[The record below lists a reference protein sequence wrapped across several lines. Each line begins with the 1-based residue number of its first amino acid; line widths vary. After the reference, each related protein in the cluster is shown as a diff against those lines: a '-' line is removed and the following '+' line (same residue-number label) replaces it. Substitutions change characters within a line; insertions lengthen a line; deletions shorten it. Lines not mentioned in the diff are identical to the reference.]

1 MMVKSDVS
9 NLLHTLAFN
18 VFKFLVIIKVHVKVH
33 RRQFTHL
40 AEDFSILVRMTGT
53 GRADF
58 VLAVLI
64 VALERKFSVVVTG
77 AGWTIVDGSFGSLL
91 CGNWPL
97 CFFLISILA
106 VLPN

>member
-18 VFKFLVIIKVHVKVH
+18 VLKFLVIIKVHVKVH
-33 RRQFTHL
+33 RRQFAHL

-53 GRADF
+53 GRAYL

-64 VALERKFSVVVTG
+64 VALERKLSMIVTG
-77 AGWTIVDGSFGSLL
+77 AGRSVVDGSFGRLL

-97 CFFLISILA
+97 CFLLISILA